1 MNRRYLM
8 TRLFQSVITIWAA
21 ITVTFG
27 LIKAMPGGP
36 VAYFR
41 AQLANRGLD
50 PSKAEAKVQSYL
62 SYDPDAPLWRQYID
76 YAGGVAQGEFGNS
89 ILYSESVPELL
100 LGALPW
106 TVLVLGTAMLITTVL
121 AVVIGALMAY
131 WEGGRFDS
139 VSTVVTMV
147 FDSVPF
153 YITALVLLL
162 FFGYAIPLFPTQGT
176 HSPDVEVGFS
186 LVFIG
191 SVAYHL
197 ALPVTASVIGSVGG
211 TALSMRGNSISVL
224 GSDFIRVGRLR
235 GLSQRRL
242 ALNYVAHN
250 AFLPM
255 YTGLLISLGFLVG
268 GSVILEQIFAY
279 KGVGFYLFQAISA
292 RDFALLMGGFLLITT
307 TFTIGVFLADVTY
320 GLIDPRVDTSDRN
333 RQSYGSARSVVD
345 VLRNVFLGVERTVR
359 GLAGGS
365 SASLGEADRSAESV
379 FDTRAET
386 EYSNT
391 DRLKLVWQDLR
402 SSFVVLWSDWRAR
415 MGLYLLGGFLLL
427 GVTTPLLVP
436 KPEINQAPNLVPWFH
451 DGWFGIGTVSLFG
464 MRLPIVPEL
473 THPLGTDSHGRDLL
487 AMTLYSIEP
496 IFKMIATGSLLAVG
510 IGTVFGT
517 VAGYMGGFVE
527 RTINTLTDIVMAI
540 PGLPLMILL
549 GVIFEP
555 RNPYMIGFI
564 LGIDNWPGL
573 ARAVR
578 SQVLTLR
585 DSSHVEAMRS
595 MGMSTPSIIYNNI
608 LPDIMSYVSIN
619 LAKSA
624 RGIIFSSVGLY
635 FLGVLPFTTQNW
647 GVILNQA
654 YNWGALY
661 TMSTIHWILVPV
673 LTILLFTLSIIL
685 IAQGLDRVFNPRI
698 RARHIDDDDEVSE
711 DSYDDE
717 SPTSVAPTD

>member
-1 MNRRYLM
+1 
-8 TRLFQSVITIWAA
+8 
-21 ITVTFG
+21 
-27 LIKAMPGGP
+27 
-36 VAYFR
+36 
-41 AQLANRGLD
+41 
-50 PSKAEAKVQSYL
+50 
-62 SYDPDAPLWRQYID
+62 
-76 YAGGVAQGEFGNS
+76 
-89 ILYSESVPELL
+89 
-100 LGALPW
+100 
-106 TVLVLGTAMLITTVL
+106 
-121 AVVIGALMAY
+121 
-131 WEGGRFDS
+131 
-139 VSTVVTMV
+139 
-147 FDSVPF
+147 
-153 YITALVLLL
+153 
-162 FFGYAIPLFPTQGT
+162 
-176 HSPDVEVGFS
+176 
-186 LVFIG
+186 
-191 SVAYHL
+191 
-197 ALPVTASVIGSVGG
+197 
-211 TALSMRGNSISVL
+211 
-224 GSDFIRVGRLR
+224 
-235 GLSQRRL
+235 
-242 ALNYVAHN
+242 
-250 AFLPM
+250 
-255 YTGLLISLGFLVG
+255 
-268 GSVILEQIFAY
+268 
-279 KGVGFYLFQAISA
+279 
-292 RDFALLMGGFLLITT
+292 
-307 TFTIGVFLADVTY
+307 
-320 GLIDPRVDTSDRN
+320 
-333 RQSYGSARSVVD
+333 
-345 VLRNVFLGVERTVR
+345 
-359 GLAGGS
+359 
-365 SASLGEADRSAESV
+365 
-379 FDTRAET
+379 
-386 EYSNT
+386 
-391 DRLKLVWQDLR
+391 
-402 SSFVVLWSDWRAR
+402 
-415 MGLYLLGGFLLL
+415 
-427 GVTTPLLVP
+427 
-436 KPEINQAPNLVPWFH
+436 VPWFH